1 MLASKCKICHREY
14 FYGRNK
20 GRTKEKCNSCSV
32 NLRRF
37 ALKQKCV
44 AYKGGKCENCG
55 YNKSNRALTFHHLDP
70 SEKEFSIGGKH
81 CRKWEV
87 IRKEL
92 DKCKL
97 LCANCHAEEHEQ
109 LDTKENPQLESIV
122 QKVKKRNNCVIC
134 DKKLP
139 KNGLCKICFPV
150 KTKIVWP
157 SADEL
162 QKMVWEMPTV
172 KVAKKLGVSDVAIK
186 KRCKKF
192 NIPKPGL
199 GYWRK
204 IEVEQKKLNSLTLKQ
219 T

>member
-1 MLASKCKICHREY
+1 MFKSNCKICKREY
-14 FYGRNK
+14 VYNK
-20 GRTKEKCNSCSV
+20 DKGHTKEKCGTCLV
-32 NLRRF
+32 NFRRF
-37 ALKQKCV
+37 ALKQKCLQ
-44 AYKGGKCENCG
+44 YKGGKCENCG

-70 SEKEFSIGGKH
+70 SEKEFSISGKH

-97 LCANCHAEEHEQ
+97 LCANCHAEEHER
-109 LDTKENPQLESIV
+109 LENKQPSYIEEVKIKTHKIC
-122 QKVKKRNNCVIC
+122 KVCKSELTNKKKIC
-134 DKKLP
+134 RT
-139 KNGLCKICFPV
+139 CFPV
-150 KTKIVWP
+150 QKTKIVWP

-172 KVAKKLGVSDVAIK
+172 KVAKNLGVSDAAIK

-204 IEVEQKKLNSLTLKQ
+204 IEVEQKKLNSLALKQ